1 MRVKTVL
8 AVALAAAIVTGP
20 ALAGLKP
27 VTILNDGGG
36 QLWRYARSVIITR
49 KAGNPVRFVGSCASA
64 CTLFLSIPNERLCIY
79 PTARF
84 GFHQAH
90 GAGAASNAVASR
102 NLMRQYPVWVRHWI
116 NSRGGLVPSNQIDW
130 MPYEYAARFLRTCF

>member
-8 AVALAAAIVTGP
+8 AAALVAAIITGP

-27 VTILNDGGG
+27 ITIMNDGGG
-36 QLWRYARSVIITR
+36 QLWRYHRSVVVTER
-49 KAGNPVRFVGSCASA
+49 AGNPVKFVGSCASA
-64 CTLFLSIPNERLCIY
+64 CTLFLTIPNKRLCIY

-90 GAGAASNAVASR
+90 GSTPSANAMASKKLLDS
-102 NLMRQYPVWVRHWI
+102 YPVWVRHWI
-116 NSRGGLVPSNQIDW
+116 NSRGGLVPGDRIDW